1 MTLSEGQACNFS
13 RREIKEKEK
22 RWRPKRRMIALREA
36 DKERKGRR
44 ERLLVS
50 TFLEKAGHEKEIV

>member
-22 RWRPKRRMIALREA
+22 RWRPKRMIALGEA
-36 DKERKGRR
+36 DKERKGRS
-44 ERLLVS
+44 EKLLVS
-50 TFLEKAGHEKEIV
+50 TFLEKAGHEKEMV